1 LSESARAAE
10 SDLSLVRNVLTGSQP
25 HFDLLFQTYFDR
37 VYAAARHRLDDVREA
52 ERVTEEVFAVLLRDL
67 AIFDGR
73 MSLAQWVLGILKK
86 ELGAR
91 R

>member
-1 LSESARAAE
+1 MSESARAPE
-10 SDLSLVRNVLTGSQP
+10 SDLALVGKVLRGSQP
-25 HFDLLFQTYFDR
+25 HFDLLFQSYFDR
-37 VYAAARHRLDDVREA
+37 VYAVAQRHLGDVREA

-67 AIFDGR
+67 AAFDGR
-73 MSLAQWVLGILKK
+73 ISLAQWVLGILKK